1 MKNHGRSLELYFI
14 DGRPDGMLTA
24 EVFNWTGHVL
34 VTPRTQISDAL
45 RRTEAHHTG
54 VYLLLGEREGEPLA
68 YIGEGEDIAER
79 IRNHDV
85 RRDWWTKVVMV
96 TTGANNLNKAH
107 VKYLEAR
114 LIEEARGVGRITL
127 ENGVNPS
134 RPGLTEAAQANM
146 EGFLDNLFIVLPA
159 IGIDMFVSR
168 TRSAT
173 GTEGNGASPMF
184 EMQVRKHG
192 LLALAKL
199 VDGEFIVQAGS
210 LVRKEWIGQG
220 AHNYKRQFEELVRA
234 GILVEKGEH
243 RVFAQSYAFSSPSAA
258 GAMVAGRSCNGQLSW
273 TAQGSGESYF
283 HWEKRQLEV
292 PSSN

>member
-1 MKNHGRSLELYFI
+1 MSG
-14 DGRPDGMLTA
+14 PAVLT
-24 EVFNWTGHVL
+24 
-34 VTPRTQISDAL
+34 QQL
-45 RRTEAHHTG
+45 RRCFGDREAVAGIEVIAMSGPSSLVLALAASGLNGQNFAFVGYLPSDVQGRAQAARELETLARRTG
-54 VYLLLGEREGEPLA
+54 QTQLFIETPYRNAAMLQTLLQTLSAGTRLA
-68 YIGEGEDIAER
+68 I
-79 IRNHDV
+79 
-85 RRDWWTKVVMV
+85 
-96 TTGANNLNKAH
+96 
-107 VKYLEAR
+107 
-114 LIEEARGVGRITL
+114 
-127 ENGVNPS
+127 S
-134 RPGLTEAAQANM
+134 SGLTTTNA
-146 EGFLDNLFIVLPA
+146 
-159 IGIDMFVSR
+159 R

-192 LLALAKL
+192 LLAHAKL